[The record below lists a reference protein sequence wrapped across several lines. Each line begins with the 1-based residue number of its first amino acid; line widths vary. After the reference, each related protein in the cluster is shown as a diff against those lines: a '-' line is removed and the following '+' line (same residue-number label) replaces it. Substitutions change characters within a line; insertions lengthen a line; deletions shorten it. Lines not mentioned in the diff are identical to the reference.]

1 MNIYVK
7 NFVVSMS
14 TVIIAGLA
22 LWASEEGTGGTANI
36 PWLLLVGFGAGC
48 LALSAMTWL
57 KRRGA
62 AGAAKTTAPEGKKKG
77 RK

>member
-1 MNIYVK
+1 MNIYLR
-7 NFVVSMS
+7 NFIVSMS

-22 LWASEEGTGGTANI
+22 LWASEEASGGGTVNI

-48 LALSAMTWL
+48 LALSVMTWL

-62 AGAAKTTAPEGKKKG
+62 ANTEAPAGRKKG